1 MAFLSSSSQDPC
13 TEHLDWTLYWGTG
26 KIKKAKC
33 LPRGFYALV
42 GETGGSTSKQE
53 GKQKGTDICW
63 LSAQGE
69 VLCYM
74 HYLLSFATVSFTDK
88 KTEVQRGLKLTQSF
102 KPERS
107 IIRWASRFFLLENSF
122 SCPSTV
128 LKHNF
133 HKNNNGDKCST
144 SSSLNKGLWE
154 HKGHSETVPW
164 RGRGSEK
171 VSPRMWHL
179 SRAMLNSWSWSC
191 WITNVLIFWLHLLG
205 TYQSHKVKEA
215 IILLW
220 SPKLLKWSHLLF
232 LHPLVSHRE
241 FLK

>member
-1 MAFLSSSSQDPC
+1 
-13 TEHLDWTLYWGTG
+13 
-26 KIKKAKC
+26 
-33 LPRGFYALV
+33 
-42 GETGGSTSKQE
+42 
-53 GKQKGTDICW
+53 
-63 LSAQGE
+63 
-69 VLCYM
+69 M

-107 IIRWASRFFLLENSF
+107 IIQWASRFFLLENSF

-128 LKHNF
+128 LKRNF
-133 HKNNNGDKCST
+133 HKNNSGDKCST

-154 HKGHSETVPW
+154 RKGHSETVPW

-179 SRAMLNSWSWSC
+179 SRAMLNSWTWSC

-215 IILLW
+215 IILW
-220 SPKLLKWSHLLF
+220 PRQLLLACHLLLF
-232 LHPLVSHRE
+232 PLDSKMVWKRSLYALLRACVSRSE
-241 FLK
+241 ECDISGAWFSLAFVFPLNM